1 MSTPTLQ
8 KQWVRAAVDLTQM
21 YNDVEGKISKP
32 KPTSLWHTLTWT
44 TDQNKGDKSKKGKG
58 KESSGTRCTVY
69 PNLLAVVH
77 ILWKTQSKLEAL
89 QVFKLGTF
97 PYIKY

>member
-32 KPTSLWHTLTWT
+32 KPVTIKTSYCDIHLPGPLIRTKVIRAKRE
-44 TDQNKGDKSKKGKG
+44 KGRKAQGLDAQFIQI
-58 KESSGTRCTVY
+58 C
-69 PNLLAVVH
+69 
-77 ILWKTQSKLEAL
+77 WQ
-89 QVFKLGTF
+89 
-97 PYIKY
+97 